1 MAALEKG
8 SNNLTFMHI
17 YSLRLLFSSSFF
29 SLSLSPALNNA
40 EYLIEQN
47 SAWWRFTNDVFL
59 LGGKKVKVKHTA
71 GVKQNELPGWVACP
85 SRG

>member
-29 SLSLSPALNNA
+29 SLSLAPALNNA

-47 SAWWRFTNDVFL
+47 SVWCRFSDVFL
-59 LGGKKVKVKHTA
+59 LGKKGEGETH
-71 GVKQNELPGWVACP
+71 
-85 SRG
+85 SRREAK